1 LLVYS
6 SKFDATIILLMF
18 TLPKLP
24 YSYEALEP
32 FIDAKTVEI
41 HHSKHHNTYV
51 TKLNDAL
58 KDTPQYLEMSL
69 EELLQTIPTLPANL
83 QGPVTN
89 NGGQVYNHN
98 LYWESIAPSAGG
110 LPTGKLLDG
119 INEAFGDFEN
129 FKKIFAEAGATQF
142 GSGWVW
148 LSVDSN
154 GLLVVDKTSNA
165 DSPLMHGKKPI
176 LTMDVWEH
184 AYYLKYQNVRPD
196 YISNFFNLINWTE
209 VSRKFEE

>member
-1 LLVYS
+1 
-6 SKFDATIILLMF
+6 MF
-18 TLPKLP
+18 TLPQLP
-24 YSYEALEP
+24 YSYDALEP

-58 KDTPQYLEMSL
+58 KDAPEYLQMSL
-69 EELLQTIPTLPANL
+69 EELLQSIPTLPANL

-98 LYWESIAPSAGG
+98 LYWESIAPNAGG
-110 LPTGKLLDG
+110 LPTGKLLEA

-129 FKKIFAEAGATQF
+129 FKKIFSEAGATQF

-148 LSVDSN
+148 LSVDSS

-184 AYYLKYQNVRPD
+184 AYYLKYQNLRPD